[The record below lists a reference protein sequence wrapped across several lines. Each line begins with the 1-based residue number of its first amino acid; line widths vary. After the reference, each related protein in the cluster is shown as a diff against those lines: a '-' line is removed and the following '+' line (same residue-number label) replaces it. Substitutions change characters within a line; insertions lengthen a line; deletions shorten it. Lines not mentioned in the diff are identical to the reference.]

1 MTTPPF
7 TPNSSNKGNS
17 SKVAANLAKVR
28 EVLDANDD
36 QVTLVAVTKHA
47 TIDQIAEA
55 YDLGVKNFGEN
66 KIQDALKKREEL
78 NVCAPQVTLN
88 SNWHF
93 IGHLQTNKVK
103 QAVGNF
109 SLIHSVDSLKLARE
123 VSRVAEQK
131 GIVQNI
137 LLQVKLQDDENK
149 SGFSDEELRAAL
161 PEMLKLPAIK
171 INGLMT
177 ISPLSDDRA
186 VWAKSFEGLKKFRDS
201 LSGQFNIELKDLSM
215 GMSDDWRDAITYG
228 STIIRLGRAIF
239 GN

>member
-1 MTTPPF
+1 M
-7 TPNSSNKGNS
+7 
-17 SKVAANLAKVR
+17 
-28 EVLDANDD
+28 
-36 QVTLVAVTKHA
+36 
-47 TIDQIAEA
+47 
-55 YDLGVKNFGEN
+55 DL
-66 KIQDALKKREEL
+66 
-78 NVCAPQVTLN
+78 
-88 SNWHF
+88 
-93 IGHLQTNKVK
+93 
-103 QAVGNF
+103 
-109 SLIHSVDSLKLARE
+109 
-123 VSRVAEQK
+123 AEQK

-149 SGFSDEELRAAL
+149 SGFSDEDLRAAL